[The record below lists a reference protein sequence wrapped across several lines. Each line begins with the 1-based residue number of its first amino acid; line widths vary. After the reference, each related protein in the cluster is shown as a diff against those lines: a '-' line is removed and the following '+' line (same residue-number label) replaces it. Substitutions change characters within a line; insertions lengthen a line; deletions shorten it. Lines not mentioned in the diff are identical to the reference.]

1 MVDNWKNKTKS
12 YEEYDKIMRESAKG
26 APSTEQEVEEA
37 LKEFEREWDAMSEEE
52 REEFRQADKRAQ
64 ALAKGD
70 YSSLDPEL
78 RKEIEERERKEKNK
92 KVAEP
97 KRKEARI

>member
-1 MVDNWKNKTKS
+1 MANNWKDKTKS

-26 APSTEQEVEEA
+26 APSTDKEIDEA

-52 REEFRQADKRAQ
+52 REEMRKADKRAQ

-70 YSSLDPEL
+70 YSSLDPHF
-78 RKEIEERERKEKNK
+78 RKIFEKKKNK
-92 KVAEP
+92 KTKP
-97 KRKEARI
+97 KKESDISL

>member
-1 MVDNWKNKTKS
+1 MANNWKDKTKS

-26 APSTEQEVEEA
+26 APSTDKEIDEA

-52 REEFRQADKRAQ
+52 REEMRKADKRAQ

-70 YSSLDPEL
+70 YSSLDPKL
-78 RKEIEERERKEKNK
+78 RKIFEKK
-92 KVAEP
+92 KKKKQKSEKDPEVFL
-97 KRKEARI
+97 